1 MYVLY
6 RKDSDRVLETARFVR
21 QTLERRHANAT
32 ARRNQLHNGGA
43 SISQRPSFSISDIEA
58 SDDDGC
64 VVTETSD
71 VENSVMQLAQQRS
84 PGIRAELTAKHL

>member
-1 MYVLY
+1 MYAHY
-6 RKDSDRVLETARFVR
+6 RRDSDRILETARFVR
-21 QTLERRHANAT
+21 QTLERRHADAS

-43 SISQRPSFSISDIEA
+43 SISQKPSFSISDIEA

-64 VVTETSD
+64 VVTDTSD
-71 VENSVMQLAQQRS
+71 MENSVMQLAQRRS